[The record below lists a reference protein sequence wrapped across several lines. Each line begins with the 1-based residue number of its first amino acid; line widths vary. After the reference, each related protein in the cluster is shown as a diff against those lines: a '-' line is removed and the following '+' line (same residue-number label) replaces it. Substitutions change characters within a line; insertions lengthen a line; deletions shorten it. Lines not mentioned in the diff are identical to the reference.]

1 MTRRIALA
9 LALACLAIIATN
21 TAGAWV
27 VSGSR
32 RES

>member
-9 LALACLAIIATN
+9 LALAFVAIIATN

-27 VSGSR
+27 VGGR